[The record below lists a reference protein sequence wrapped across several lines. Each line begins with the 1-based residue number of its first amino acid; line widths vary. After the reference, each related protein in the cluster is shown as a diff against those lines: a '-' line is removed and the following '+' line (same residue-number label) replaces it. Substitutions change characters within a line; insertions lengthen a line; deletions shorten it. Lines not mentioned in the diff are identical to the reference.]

1 MRSLTLAT
9 VTTGHKNILWRQQ
22 KAVDMTNKSDIDSII
37 ELLRGQQPLEGGEL
51 SEMSVGVQEV
61 EAGSDR
67 TMVIVILGIVAG
79 IVIAAILY
87 YALLYTPIA
96 QDVSTHCNEPVGSN
110 LKKEDSLR
118 KFHVETKKEKVITKP
133 PKQLNIVQKPESPK
147 EDPKPVYGPNVEA
160 KPVQMKQEATQERV
174 DQPKKERE
182 APAAPQPVQMQ
193 GEGKEVFQIGASDGE
208 GFSISKM
215 SGGLSAEFKL
225 PPKPMQPSL
234 QNAQSLAQ
242 EGGAA
247 KLLGANKQL
256 IDATSKQ
263 DELRKKLQV
272 AQDGLSM
279 ISPEVPAA
287 RRYGED
293 VHNAML
299 TKMREVNGEKLK
311 KVQSGNGGLFAA
323 PVMALEDKVS
333 VEPLKKDTFG
343 EKLHT
348 SAAEGATMSSVATLQ
363 Y

>member
-1 MRSLTLAT
+1 
-9 VTTGHKNILWRQQ
+9 
-22 KAVDMTNKSDIDSII
+22 
-37 ELLRGQQPLEGGEL
+37 
-51 SEMSVGVQEV
+51 MSVGVQEV
-61 EAGSDR
+61 ESGSDR
-67 TMVIVILGIVAG
+67 TMVIVILGIIAG
-79 IVIAAILY
+79 LVIGAILY
-87 YALLYTPIA
+87 YALFYTPTA
-96 QDVSTHCNEPVGSN
+96 QEISTHCNEPVGSN
-110 LKKEDSLR
+110 LKKEDSVR
-118 KFHVETKKEKVITKP
+118 KFHVEKKNEKVITKP
-133 PKQLNIVQKPESPK
+133 PKQLNIVHKTEAPVK
-147 EDPKPVYGPNVEA
+147 VFAKPVYGPNVKDEA
-160 KPVQMKQEATQERV
+160 PKPVQMKQEASNE
-174 DQPKKERE
+174 PKAHPEKESE
-182 APAAPQPVQMQ
+182 GPAAAPQPVQMQ
-193 GEGKEVFQIGASDGE
+193 GGGKEVFQIGASDGE

-225 PPKPMQPSL
+225 PPKPMQPNL

-333 VEPLKKDTFG
+333 VDPLKKDTFG

-348 SAAEGATMSSVATLQ
+348 SAAEGATMSSVATLK